1 MNILGIHG
9 GVTVNQHDAGAALVM
24 DGKLICAVEEER
36 LIRIKTA
43 TGTLPIE
50 SISACLTEG
59 GIKIHE
65 IDLIVL
71 AGETYE
77 DIIPRTSEWL
87 NHHFGYSPRI
97 EKINHHTAHI
107 ASAFYHSGFENAM
120 CISVDA
126 YGDGLSGAIAIG
138 SLQTG
143 ITILETIPASN
154 SLGIFYSTMTSFLGF
169 RPGED
174 EYKVMGLA
182 PYGNP
187 LIDLSFFCKPSPEG
201 FICDPKFFRSRKAA
215 TSLEPYYSKLL
226 LDQLGNPRRKG
237 DPISQ
242 AFKDIAA
249 STQLTLETSLV
260 SLVTRAFEMTNEK
273 TLCLAGGVA
282 LNCSANRLLCNLPF
296 ISELFV
302 QPASSDRGLPLGCAL
317 FMAFICG
324 EKIEPIPHVFYGPS
338 QSPKE
343 IESAISVSG
352 VSATKVENPALEA
365 AERIATGEIVGW
377 FQGRSEFGP
386 RALGHRS
393 ILADP
398 TISDMKDQI
407 NAKVKFREE
416 FRPFAPSV
424 IEEDSYD
431 MFEMKNPSPYMT
443 VAYNVK
449 NPWRTIMKS
458 TTHVNNTGRVQ
469 TVNNVTDPHFYKLIS
484 EVKSRTGC
492 PAVLNTSFN
501 IKGQPIVEKPLEAIS
516 TFYGTGMDS
525 LVIGNYLITKNKTKF

>member
-9 GVTVNQHDAGAALVM
+9 GVTINQHDAGAALIM
-24 DGKLICAVEEER
+24 DGKLICVVEEER
-36 LIRIKTA
+36 LIRVKTA

-50 SISACLTEG
+50 SIAACLQESGLTMQD
-59 GIKIHE
+59 
-65 IDLIVL
+65 IDVIVL

-77 DIIPRTSEWL
+77 DIIPRTAEWL
-87 NHHFGYSPRI
+87 KHHFGTSPRI

-107 ASAFYHSGFENAM
+107 ASAFYHSGLDSAM

-138 SLQTG
+138 SLQKG
-143 ITILETIPASN
+143 ITILETIPANN

-187 LIDLSFFCKPSPEG
+187 SIDLSFFCKPVPEG
-201 FICDPKFFRSRKAA
+201 FFCDSKFFRSRKAA

-226 LDQLGNPRRKG
+226 LDRLGNPRRKG
-237 DPISQ
+237 DPISEI
-242 AFKDIAA
+242 FKDIAA
-249 STQLTLETSLV
+249 STQDTLETSLV
-260 SLVTRAFEMTNEK
+260 SLVTKAFKMTNEK
-273 TLCLAGGVA
+273 ALCLAGGVA
-282 LNCSANRLLCNLPF
+282 LNCSANRLLYNLPF

-324 EKIEPIPHVFYGPS
+324 ERIEPIPHVFYGPS
-338 QSPKE
+338 QSPRE

-352 VSATKVENPALEA
+352 VSATKVENPAIEA
-365 AERIATGEIVGW
+365 AKRIATGEIVGW

-393 ILADP
+393 ILANP
-398 TISDMKDQI
+398 TIANMKDQI

-424 IEEDSYD
+424 LEENSFEL
-431 MFEMKNPSPYMT
+431 FEMNSTSPYMT
-443 VAYNVK
+443 IAFNVK
-449 NPWRTIMKS
+449 APWNTMLKS

-469 TVNNVTDPHFYKLIS
+469 TVNKSIDPLFHSLIN
-484 EVKSRTGC
+484 EVKYQTHC

-516 TFYGTGMDS
+516 TFYGTGLDS
-525 LVIGNYLITKNKTKF
+525 LLLGNYLITK

>member
-1 MNILGIHG
+1 
-9 GVTVNQHDAGAALVM
+9 
-24 DGKLICAVEEER
+24 
-36 LIRIKTA
+36 
-43 TGTLPIE
+43 
-50 SISACLTEG
+50 
-59 GIKIHE
+59 
-65 IDLIVL
+65 
-71 AGETYE
+71 
-77 DIIPRTSEWL
+77 
-87 NHHFGYSPRI
+87 
-97 EKINHHTAHI
+97 
-107 ASAFYHSGFENAM
+107 
-120 CISVDA
+120 
-126 YGDGLSGAIAIG
+126 
-138 SLQTG
+138 
-143 ITILETIPASN
+143 
-154 SLGIFYSTMTSFLGF
+154 
-169 RPGED
+169 
-174 EYKVMGLA
+174 MGLA

-187 LIDLSFFCKPSPEG
+187 SIDLSFFCKPVPEG
-201 FICDPKFFRSRKAA
+201 FFCDPKFFRSRKAA

-237 DPISQ
+237 EPISQ
-242 AFKDIAA
+242 MFKDIAA

-260 SLVTRAFEMTNEK
+260 SLVTKAFEMTNEK
-273 TLCLAGGVA
+273 ALCLAGGVA
-282 LNCSANRLLCNLPF
+282 LNCSANRLLYNLPF

-352 VSATKVENPALEA
+352 VSATKVENPAIEA
-365 AERIATGEIVGW
+365 AKRIATGEIVGW

-393 ILADP
+393 ILANP
-398 TISDMKDQI
+398 TIANMKDQI

-424 IEEDSYD
+424 LEENSFEL
-431 MFEMKNPSPYMT
+431 FEMSNASPYMT
-443 VAYNVK
+443 IAFNVK
-449 NPWRTIMKS
+449 SPWNSLLKS

-469 TVNNVTDPHFYKLIS
+469 TVNKHVDPYFHLLIS
-484 EVKSRTGC
+484 EVKNQIGC

-516 TFYGTGMDS
+516 TFYGTGLDS
-525 LVIGNYLITKNKTKF
+525 LLLGNYLITK